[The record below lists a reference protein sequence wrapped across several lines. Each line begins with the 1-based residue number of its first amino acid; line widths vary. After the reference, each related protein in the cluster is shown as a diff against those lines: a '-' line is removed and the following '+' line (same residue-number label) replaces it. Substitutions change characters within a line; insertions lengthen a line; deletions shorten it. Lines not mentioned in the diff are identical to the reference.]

1 MRKSKILIAMGICV
15 VTLSFN
21 GCGSQPSEASGIL
34 EVEKISDMNEMTEG
48 NKKESL
54 NSETKEEQDKA
65 DVGQYEKEGQSS
77 ESYADNISGKETDS
91 IETENQG
98 KDSTTISSSEQR
110 SGVIEKVNDQ
120 YFIINKAYVDNIQ
133 DEKFGELDMMEFS
146 PEEEKKELMS
156 INYSD
161 TTVFVVQTIKD
172 GGNYVSQREG
182 AVSDLEIG
190 RIVTIDGTDNN
201 GTFDAV
207 KVVINIVI

>member
-161 TTVFVVQTIKD
+161 TTVFVVQTT
-172 GGNYVSQREG
+172 
-182 AVSDLEIG
+182 A
-190 RIVTIDGTDNN
+190 
-201 GTFDAV
+201 DAAS
-207 KVVINIVI
+207 ILYFFI